1 MQCWI
6 TVVAEDEKSIEFD
19 LVGTTAEVANALR
32 RIILSEVPTMA
43 IETCRFH
50 SNNTGVSDETLAH
63 RLGLVPIKI
72 MPTDH
77 PIVLQLDVECKPQD
91 GKLRR
96 VFSSD
101 LTCPTMHGVGPTNP
115 DIIIAK
121 LSPGQKLSIDM
132 ECVRGTGSMHA
143 KWSPVC
149 SAAYRLLP
157 QVILKREFSGESA
170 QRLQTCF
177 APGVI
182 ELDKNGVARV
192 SDARKCTFTTEIKYH
207 PDLAEHV
214 VQKRVE
220 DHYIFYVESIGT
232 LAPREILHVAL
243 LRLCEKFNNNLKIEF
258 SD

>member
-1 MQCWI
+1 
-6 TVVAEDEKSIEFD
+6 
-19 LVGTTAEVANALR
+19 
-32 RIILSEVPTMA
+32 
-43 IETCRFH
+43 
-50 SNNTGVSDETLAH
+50 
-63 RLGLVPIKI
+63 
-72 MPTDH
+72 
-77 PIVLQLDVECKPQD
+77 
-91 GKLRR
+91 
-96 VFSSD
+96 
-101 LTCPTMHGVGPTNP
+101 
-115 DIIIAK
+115 
-121 LSPGQKLSIDM
+121 
-132 ECVRGTGSMHA
+132 MHA